1 MLNFN
6 FAVKHPIMNRMS
18 LKQNYPLLRK
28 KKKKKTNRGR
38 GEKEAG
44 RNRSGEADLGRKWKV
59 RELVTG

>member
-18 LKQNYPLLRK
+18 LKQNYPLK
-28 KKKKKTNRGR
+28 KKKKKTNRR
-38 GEKEAG
+38 RRQEK
-44 RNRSGEADLGRKWKV
+44 NRSGEADLGRKWKV